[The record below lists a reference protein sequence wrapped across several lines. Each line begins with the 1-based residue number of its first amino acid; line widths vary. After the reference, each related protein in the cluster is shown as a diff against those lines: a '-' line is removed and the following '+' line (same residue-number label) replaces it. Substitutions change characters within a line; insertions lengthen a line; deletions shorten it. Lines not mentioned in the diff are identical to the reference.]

1 MTSEFKL
8 SKFEVLSRKSEQEQV
23 LISPATLLV
32 LLALLFTFF
41 LTASK
46 GKNYLQDQEQERD
59 IIKTEIPEGK
69 LRKASALSYEKVA
82 TVIAPMPSILQ

>member
-46 GKNYLQDQEQERD
+46 SKNYLQDQERE